1 MEKDERE
8 SIREGGEPC
17 FVCELCHG
25 YMCAREEVKHTCMFF
40 KRNPQLLHF
49 LRLGVF

>member
-25 YMCAREEVKHTCMFF
+25 YMCVCGVRIQPALYVTC
-40 KRNPQLLHF
+40 
-49 LRLGVF
+49 